1 MADTQIDYDKLA
13 EANVRAMKSAG
24 MGTGGGGGFT
34 GVLGEGLTKATTS
47 LNPFNSALSVGGKV
61 IQGFESTYTAL
72 HGVIAPSLKT
82 WRDLSNTGQAFG
94 GDIVAMSTAAFSAR
108 LNLDEFA
115 DVINKSGH
123 AMTGL
128 GGVAG
133 RGAEAFAQ
141 VSKEFFDSNLTNDMR
156 ALGYTN
162 KELNDVLAITMS
174 SMQTIDMNDKASRQR
189 AYEAASGLAKEM
201 DAMAKITGVTR
212 KQQEEAMEDA
222 RRDMALN
229 ARIDLETRNMSAKD
243 AEAYRL
249 KVYEQVKDAQ
259 LRGEEAAFKER
270 FATGTVYSEKAAAQ
284 TTMLGK
290 QSMATQM
297 AADAARRGEFEKAK
311 EYQSEAQ
318 VQVIANSKNVGLLMN
333 RIMGDAGGVA
343 TKTLNENMAKNQDFV
358 NATRNAQLKLENEG
372 KLKGLSEDAKNRAVY
387 NQMLKDGFEPP
398 KTKEGGEKSTQALLN
413 LEAQSKTLGSS
424 FMNDLVTPLNRKVS
438 PAMDTFA
445 NKLNGTVIRP
455 DGTKSTVAREAREG
469 AIAGRTEKPTTGT
482 RQERIDAASNTD
494 QNSMIFNTMEGA
506 SKIVNGL
513 GNVINK
519 ATEKAIPGQAEGS
532 KDTFGD
538 WFNKDWGGGGLS
550 MLHGKEAVVPQ
561 AKLGEFMNDM
571 QKQMGGG
578 IGGLTNIA
586 KGFDPSQMQR
596 MVVDQLRNIP
606 KPEVPQPQ
614 VPQAQSVAQNTNT
627 SGGKDANLNDA
638 VSLLEQLNKQMGEL
652 ISHTENIADNSSKQV
667 RVTKGLSN
675 NKFA

>member
-1 MADTQIDYDKLA
+1 MPDIDYDKLA

-24 MGTGGGGGFT
+24 MGTGGGSGMS

-47 LNPFNSALSVGGKV
+47 LNPFSSALSVGGKV
-61 IQGFESTYTAL
+61 IQGFESTYSSL

-108 LNLDEFA
+108 LDLDSFA
-115 DVINKSGH
+115 DVVNKSGH
-123 AMTGL
+123 AITGL
-128 GGVAG
+128 GGNVG

-141 VSKEFFDSNLTNDMR
+141 ISKEWFDSNLTNDMR

-162 KELNDVLAITMS
+162 KELNEVLAITMS
-174 SMQTIDMNDKASRQR
+174 SMQTIDMTDKASRQR
-189 AYEAASGLAKEM
+189 AYEAAQGLAKEM

-284 TTMLGK
+284 TSMLGK
-290 QSMATQM
+290 QSMATQA
-297 AADAARRGEFEKAK
+297 AADAARRGEFEQAK
-311 EYQSEAQ
+311 SYQAEAQ
-318 VQVIANSKNVGLLMN
+318 VQAIQNSKNVGLMQV

-343 TKTLNENMAKNQDFV
+343 AKTANESAAKNQDFI
-358 NATRNAQLKLENEG
+358 NASRNAQLKLENEG
-372 KLKGLSEDAKNRAVY
+372 KLKGLSEEAKSRAVY
-387 NQMLKDGFEPP
+387 AQMQKDGFEPP
-398 KTKEGGEKSTQALLN
+398 KTKDGGEKSTQALLN

-438 PAMDTFA
+438 PAMDAFA
-445 NKLNGTVIRP
+445 KKLDGTVIKP
-455 DGTKSTVAREAREG
+455 DGSKSTVAREAREG
-469 AIAGRTEKPTTGT
+469 ANAGRTEKPTTGT
-482 RQERIDAASNTD
+482 RQEQIDAASRSG
-494 QNSMIFNTMEGA
+494 QNSAVYNVMEGA
-506 SKIVNGL
+506 SKITNGL
-513 GNVINK
+513 GDVINK
-519 ATEKAIPGQAEGS
+519 ATAKAVPGQANGS

-538 WFNKDWGGGGLS
+538 WFSKDWGGGGLS

-578 IGGLTNIA
+578 IGGLGNIT

-606 KPEVPQPQ
+606 KPEMPQQPQ
-614 VPQAQSVAQNTNT
+614 QQAQPVAQNANT
-627 SGGKDANLNDA
+627 SGAKDANLND
-638 VSLLEQLNKQMGEL
+638 VSSLLEQLNKQMGEL